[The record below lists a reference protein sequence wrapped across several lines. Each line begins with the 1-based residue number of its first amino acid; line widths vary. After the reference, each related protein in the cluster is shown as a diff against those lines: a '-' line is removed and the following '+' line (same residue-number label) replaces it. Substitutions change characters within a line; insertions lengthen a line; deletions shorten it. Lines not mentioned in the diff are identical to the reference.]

1 MLPLHINLGGKK
13 IIIAG
18 GGNVALRRL
27 KTVLPEGADIT
38 VISPEVLP
46 EIKKLADEERIRWI
60 PRRIEMKDLEPAF
73 FIIAA
78 TNDRGVNQ
86 EIAANASE
94 TQLVNCV
101 SKAEQGS
108 VYMPKII
115 RKGRIQVSVS
125 TSGASPAHT
134 KRLAENIEPLM
145 TDDLAEEVDQLFEKR
160 RRP

>member
-18 GGNVALRRL
+18 GGKVALRRL
-27 KTVLPEGADIT
+27 KTVLPEGSDIT

-46 EIKKLADEERIRWI
+46 EIKKLADEGRIRWI
-60 PRRIEMKDLEPAF
+60 PRRIEMKDLKPAF

-78 TNDRGVNQ
+78 TNDQIVNQ

-145 TDDLAEEVDQLFEKR
+145 TDDLAEEVDRLFEKR

>member
-1 MLPLHINLGGKK
+1 MLPLHINLSGKR

-38 VISPEVLP
+38 VISPEALP
-46 EIKKLADEERIRWI
+46 EIKKLADEGRIRWI
-60 PRRIEMKDLEPAF
+60 PRRIEMKDLKPAF

-134 KRLAENIEPLM
+134 KRLSENIEPLM
-145 TDDLAEEVDQLFEKR
+145 TDDLAEEVDRLFEKR

>member
-1 MLPLHINLGGKK
+1 MHKQYFACHIVRK
-13 IIIAG
+13 IIYNFPQKI
-18 GGNVALRRL
+18 VFVLLDL
-27 KTVLPEGADIT
+27 K
-38 VISPEVLP
+38 
-46 EIKKLADEERIRWI
+46 
-60 PRRIEMKDLEPAF
+60 PAF

-145 TDDLAEEVDQLFEKR
+145 TDDLAEEVDRLFEKR

>member
-1 MLPLHINLGGKK
+1 MLPLHINLSGKR

-38 VISPEVLP
+38 VISPEALP
-46 EIKKLADEERIRWI
+46 EIKKLADEGRIRWI
-60 PRRIEMKDLEPAF
+60 PRRIEMKDLKPAF

-101 SKAEQGS
+101 S
-108 VYMPKII
+108 M
-115 RKGRIQVSVS
+115 
-125 TSGASPAHT
+125 T
-134 KRLAENIEPLM
+134 KFP
-145 TDDLAEEVDQLFEKR
+145 
-160 RRP
+160 